1 MGRFFKIFLNLSQ
14 RNLLKNLVIL
24 FKIWRKIGPIGILNG
39 SLFLEKLVFVCV
51 CCQIPL
57 RHIPTKTKLECPLGL
72 QISFELI
79 EETYMVPVLFFTT
92 NPWIHHYRVRGV
104 DQYSGKVWKKR
115 EKKVSMSQNDLSL
128 SERESSVAKWRCD
141 ISKMTTMRVLHGL
154 RYKTCHN
161 FSENVI

>member
-14 RNLLKNLVIL
+14 RNLLKNVVIL

-79 EETYMVPVLFFTT
+79 EETYKVPVLFFTT
-92 NPWIHHYRVRGV
+92 NPSLIFWIHHCFVSEVLIITVVKFEKR
-104 DQYSGKVWKKR
+104 KK
-115 EKKVSMSQNDLSL
+115 KKV
-128 SERESSVAKWRCD
+128 C
-141 ISKMTTMRVLHGL
+141 L
-154 RYKTCHN
+154 RMVSRYQRGNLLWLNEDVTFPRWPPWEFCMA
-161 FSENVI
+161 

>member
-1 MGRFFKIFLNLSQ
+1 MVRFFKIFLNVSQ
-14 RNLLKNLVIL
+14 KNLLKNLVIL

-79 EETYMVPVLFFTT
+79 EETYIWSQCCFSPQIPLNLLNPPLF
-92 NPWIHHYRVRGV
+92 RVRGV
-104 DQYSGKVWKKR
+104 DQYSGQVWKRK
-115 EKKVSMSQNDLSL
+115 KKVSLSQNGLSL
-128 SERESSVAKWRCD
+128 SERESVVVNEDVTFARWPPWDFC
-141 ISKMTTMRVLHGL
+141 MA
-154 RYKTCHN
+154 
-161 FSENVI
+161 

>member
-1 MGRFFKIFLNLSQ
+1 MNGSIFQNFPKFEPKKSFEKSG
-14 RNLLKNLVIL
+14 N

-51 CCQIPL
+51 YCQIPL

-92 NPWIHHYRVRGV
+92 NP
-104 DQYSGKVWKKR
+104 S
-115 EKKVSMSQNDLSL
+115 
-128 SERESSVAKWRCD
+128 
-141 ISKMTTMRVLHGL
+141 
-154 RYKTCHN
+154 
-161 FSENVI
+161 

>member
-79 EETYMVPVLFFTT
+79 EETYMFFTT
-92 NPWIHHYRVRGV
+92 NPSFVESTIVSCPRCWSV
-104 DQYSGKVWKKR
+104 QWSSLKKR
-115 EKKVSMSQNDLSL
+115 KKKKV
-128 SERESSVAKWRCD
+128 C
-141 ISKMTTMRVLHGL
+141 L
-154 RYKTCHN
+154 RMVSRYQRGNLLWLNEDVTFPRWPPWEFCMA
-161 FSENVI
+161 

>member
-1 MGRFFKIFLNLSQ
+1 MGRFFKIVLNLSQ

-39 SLFLEKLVFVCV
+39 SLFLEKLVVACV

-72 QISFELI
+72 LISFELI

-92 NPWIHHYRVRGV
+92 DP
-104 DQYSGKVWKKR
+104 S
-115 EKKVSMSQNDLSL
+115 
-128 SERESSVAKWRCD
+128 
-141 ISKMTTMRVLHGL
+141 
-154 RYKTCHN
+154 
-161 FSENVI
+161 